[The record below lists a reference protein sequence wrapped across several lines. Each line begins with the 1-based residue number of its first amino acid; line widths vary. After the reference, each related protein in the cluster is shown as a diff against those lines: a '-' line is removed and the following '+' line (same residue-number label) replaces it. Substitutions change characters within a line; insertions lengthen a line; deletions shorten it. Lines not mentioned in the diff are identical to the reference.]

1 MEDGQTKPDD
11 PTISN
16 NNQILEVEDEKD
28 IVKEFVYQHFK
39 EVSGQSTGLLYCDS
53 DEIFIEDSVSSNKTA
68 RKSSKKSRCKIQQG
82 AVFSGK
88 ILSFGCSECKDDSTY
103 SPNDLLKH
111 FRGIHKGTLPT
122 YPCDLCGF
130 VTHEFPALQ
139 RHRIGHRNTLVT
151 CEICNDNV
159 QYSLLLLTRHYIM
172 CHSMNGHFRCEKC
185 EFSTLDAGTFVQHIH
200 RHNETHFKCVKC
212 QHVSSNK
219 DEYQKHLKLHSS
231 TFPFTC
237 QICGYGAARKEYL
250 TKHMVNIHSEET
262 EKQSGWRAK
271 EDSNNSLANSSAG
284 LKLLLKKSPSAGGGE
299 SNESQ
304 WMSKLNPV
312 PGTLLDQNGR
322 VTYPERTGEENPCF
336 LERVAG
342 KKEAKKVSLNREQHA
357 SEAVASMPS
366 PSQET
371 EGSGSDASGPNNPNG
386 LTVLMVKNKISLPP
400 NCTTK
405 VMGFKMVDGKK
416 HLVLKVIPTAKVE
429 SSPQNMSA
437 TDREIGYKMSDNA
450 FDLSKYSESTENTQ
464 NICVDAPTSVR
475 SGSSMPSSTSGI
487 DEDSAVVA
495 KIKHEPEESF
505 VNESKSVLQK
515 EGSTEVKSLNLKD
528 SAQKCQLHS
537 NSAST
542 YIDIDKNSSGLKCLT
557 CPSKPDKT
565 SLVPSTLGVS
575 AGSPVLKRSGG
586 KRCGATKKIIDFV
599 TDSQKDISFTEEKH
613 ALVSKKLIKKSASNT
628 NSFIKET
635 EDKAKCKSPHLNLL
649 PDHSND
655 SNETESC
662 VEKCTENS
670 PNQEVFTFH
679 NYSKETSSISL
690 ISTLPFD
697 NSSEL
702 SAEDESVCD
711 KSSPQ
716 WSLTLSASP
725 QPLTEH
731 CIETEPGNGHLR
743 TEQETHLCPVRDG
756 EMEKVSDS
764 DIEVDEC
771 IASVEDPSTSVQSD
785 DENPES
791 VFQDFNII
799 KIEEES
805 VPVSEKQTACKS
817 SSASL
822 GRIVEEHS
830 DAIISHQLEKERTG
844 SSTAGM
850 DIVRPTKTTLRI
862 LKTPEGKQKMF
873 LQTRENRYAVPVQV
887 QGNRGFKLISTSS
900 GPQINVSYM
909 KPGIERQSN
918 PSALALT
925 LNNGRL
931 SMSRPTSSVSEKG
944 ASLLS
949 TVQPGATK
957 SHYFVNSTGLKGPLL
972 LAGSTATNPVEKTIK
987 TQPTCYLV
995 QRPIPA
1001 NATSSTSFKLA
1012 NSGPVSRQVLAM
1024 PVNPADKSSPLQTG
1038 RQAFLVRYITPAK
1051 GATQSGQPSES
1062 TGNKV
1067 VFKIVRPASGLLAS
1081 GASTSTGQPIFLT
1094 TRPQTQC
1101 FLVASN
1107 KANTNTQTGV
1117 KQLFPIQSSA
1127 HQPVKLSYILSPQ
1140 AQHVR
1145 LKQHEGEKPSL
1156 ASRPI
1161 RPPSQRKRRRKALF
1175 DELPE
1180 PMPKTR
1186 RVASKTFTEK
1196 EGPLLWKPV
1205 TKDVERT
1212 LRLCP
1217 FSSLQLIKCPRR
1229 YQPVVVLNHPDA
1241 DIPEVCTIMKS
1252 VNRFKGAVSR
1262 VSLSRKTVQALS
1274 KLCQAGVPGPR
1285 PIENTLRERFLLKLK
1300 LRKKSKKKYEVLNSL
1315 LLGGEQPAVFECW
1328 FCGRL
1333 FNSQEEWIGHG
1344 QRHLMEATRD
1354 WNKLF

>member
-1 MEDGQTKPDD
+1 MEDCQTKPDE
-11 PTISN
+11 PVNKN

-39 EVSGQSTGLLYCDS
+39 EVSSQSTGLLYCDS
-53 DEIFIEDSVSSNKTA
+53 DEILIEDSVSSNKTA

-200 RHNETHFKCVKC
+200 RHNETNIKCVKC

-219 DEYQKHLKLHSS
+219 DEYQKHLKLHSG

-271 EDSNNSLANSSAG
+271 EDCNNSLSNSSAG
-284 LKLLLKKSPSAGGGE
+284 LKLLLKKSPSAGGE

-304 WMSKLNPV
+304 WISKLNPV

-322 VTYPERTGEENPCF
+322 VTNPEKTGEENPSF

-342 KKEAKKVSLNREQHA
+342 KKEAKKVSLNRELHA
-357 SEAVASMPS
+357 SQAIVSMPS

-371 EGSGSDASGPNNPNG
+371 EGSGSDASGPNNANG

-416 HLVLKVIPTAKVE
+416 HLVLKVIPTAKME

-437 TDREIGYKMSDNA
+437 ADKELGYKMSDNA
-450 FDLSKYSESTENTQ
+450 FDLTKYTESTENKQTLYL
-464 NICVDAPTSVR
+464 DTPTSVR
-475 SGSSMPSSTSGI
+475 SGSSIQSSTSEI
-487 DEDSAVVA
+487 DEDLVT
-495 KIKHEPEESF
+495 KIKHEPEESL
-505 VNESKSVLQK
+505 VNESILGLQK
-515 EGSTEVKSLNLKD
+515 EGSTEVKSLNFND
-528 SAQKCQLHS
+528 SAHKRQLHS
-537 NSAST
+537 NSVT
-542 YIDIDKNSSGLKCLT
+542 TCVNIDQNPSGLKCLT
-557 CPSKPDKT
+557 CPSRHDKT
-565 SLVPSTLGVS
+565 SSVQSSMRVG
-575 AGSPVLKRSGG
+575 ACSPVLKSSGG
-586 KRCGATKKIIDFV
+586 KRCGATKKNIDFV
-599 TDSQKDISFTEEKH
+599 TDSQKDISVTEEKH
-613 ALVSKKLIKKSASNT
+613 AFVSKKLIQKSASNS
-628 NSFIKET
+628 NCLIKET
-635 EDKAKCKSPHLNLL
+635 EDKAKCKSPCLNTKLNLL
-649 PDHSND
+649 PEHSNNL
-655 SNETESC
+655 NETESC
-662 VEKCTENS
+662 MDKCAENS
-670 PNQEVFTFH
+670 PNQEVYSFH
-679 NYSKETSSISL
+679 NYSKETSNVSL
-690 ISTLPFD
+690 ISNLPFD

-731 CIETEPGNGHLR
+731 CIETEPANGNLG
-743 TEQETHLCPVRDG
+743 TDQETPPCPVRDG

-799 KIEEES
+799 KIEEDS
-805 VPVSEKQTACKS
+805 VPVSEKQTVCKS

-873 LQTRENRYAVPVQV
+873 LHTRDRFAVPVQV
-887 QGNRGFKLISTSS
+887 QGNQGFKLLSKSS

-909 KPGIERQSN
+909 KPGIDRQSN

-931 SMSRPTSSVSEKG
+931 SMSRPTSSVSEKS

-949 TVQPGATK
+949 AVQPGATK
-957 SHYFVNSTGLKGPLL
+957 NHYFVNSSGLKGPLL
-972 LAGSTATNPVEKTIK
+972 LAGSTASNPVDKTIK

-1001 NATSSTSFKLA
+1001 NSTSNTSFKLA

-1024 PVNPADKSSPLQTG
+1024 PVSSSDKSSPLQTG

-1051 GATQSGQPSES
+1051 GASQSSQSSES

-1067 VFKIVRPASGLLAS
+1067 VFKIVRPAGGLLAS
-1081 GASTSTGQPIFLT
+1081 GTSTSTGQPIFLT

-1156 ASRPI
+1156 APRPI

-1186 RVASKTFTEK
+1186 RVASKTLIEK
-1196 EGPLLWKPV
+1196 ESPSLWKPV
-1205 TKDVERT
+1205 TKDVEKT

-1217 FSSLQLIKCPRR
+1217 FSSLQLIKCPRQ

-1274 KLCQAGVPGPR
+1274 KLCQAGVPEPR

-1300 LRKKSKKKYEVLNSL
+1300 LRKKSKKKYEVVDSL
-1315 LLGGEQPAVFECW
+1315 VRGGEQPSIFECW